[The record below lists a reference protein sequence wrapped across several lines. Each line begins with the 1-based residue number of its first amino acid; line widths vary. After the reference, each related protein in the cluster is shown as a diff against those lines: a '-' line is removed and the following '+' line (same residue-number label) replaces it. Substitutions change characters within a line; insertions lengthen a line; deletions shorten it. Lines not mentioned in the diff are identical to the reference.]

1 MITAGI
7 DVGLENTKVVIL
19 KDGEVIAR
27 AIGQSGGVDRA
38 ELVNKAWEEALAA
51 AGLRADGIDKTIATG
66 QGKFDAKFAERHAVE
81 PVADARAA
89 RKLFPEATS
98 VVDIGADQTRVV
110 TLGEGDK
117 ITEVVLNQKCAAGI
131 GIFLKYIAR
140 RLEMTPEEFSAAALE
155 GSDEAKVSDGC
166 VVFAELDALS
176 LLNRG
181 YSRKDVARAV
191 VDATAVR
198 MNSVLN
204 DKVIPDKLTTV
215 LVGGLARN
223 EALVGALKKRSG
235 IDFLMPE
242 GVEYIGALGAA
253 IMAAEL

>member
-7 DVGLENTKVVIL
+7 DVGLEYTKVVIL
-19 KDGEVIAR
+19 KDGEIIAR

-38 ELVNKAWEEALAA
+38 ELVNLAWEEALAS
-51 AGLRADGIDKTIATG
+51 AGLSADEIDRAIATG
-66 QGKFDAKFAERHAVE
+66 QGKFDAKFAERKAVE
-81 PVADARAA
+81 PVVAARAA
-89 RKLFPEATS
+89 RRLYPQATS
-98 VVDIGADQTRVV
+98 VVDIGADQVRVV

-117 ITEVVLNQKCAAGI
+117 IKEVVLNQKCAAGI
-131 GIFLKYIAR
+131 GIFMKYIAR
-140 RLEMTPEEFSAAALE
+140 RLEMTPGEFSAAALE
-155 GSDEAKVSDGC
+155 GNDEAKVSDGC

-176 LLNRG
+176 LLNRR
-181 YSRKDVARAV
+181 YSRQDVARAV
-191 VDATAVR
+191 TDAMAVR

-204 DKVIPDKLTTV
+204 DKVVPDKQTTV

-235 IDFLMPE
+235 IDFLMPD

-253 IMAAEL
+253 MMAAEL